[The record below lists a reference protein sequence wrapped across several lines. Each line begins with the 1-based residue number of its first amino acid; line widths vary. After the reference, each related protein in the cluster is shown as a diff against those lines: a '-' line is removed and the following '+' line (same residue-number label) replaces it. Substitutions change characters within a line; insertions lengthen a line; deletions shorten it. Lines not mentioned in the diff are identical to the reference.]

1 MILSSIVEEMRIF
14 PNPFDLSACSFGRDA
29 HTNYLDV
36 NVKHV
41 LMIKPLSSCNSF
53 GDCFFHNLEKIFVKS
68 FNYTAKDNPECSKNF
83 E

>member
-29 HTNYLDV
+29 HTGYLDV
-36 NVKHV
+36 NVKYV
-41 LMIKPLSSCNSF
+41 IMLKPLSSCNSYEYY
-53 GDCFFHNLEKIFVKS
+53 FFYNLDKIFVKS
-68 FNYTAKDNPECSKNF
+68 FNYTAKDNPECNENF